1 MKTSFYYCFLTI
13 LLSAAS
19 SIAQTS
25 ISGVVNDYTAVNDID
40 CDNVLTV
47 ADAGAFA
54 AGDKVM
60 LVQMQG
66 ATIDLSNSSS
76 FGTITDFGSAGK
88 YEINEVSSSATG
100 TVGLLFA
107 LENTY
112 DFSAAV
118 QLVRI
123 PVYESA
129 LVADTLT
136 CPAWDGSTGGIIAFI
151 VSGELIMEAPI
162 IATGKGFS
170 GGEEINYP
178 DSCPVG
184 LSFSGYRTS
193 VESGNGAPKGAG
205 LAVVGD
211 SQRGGRG
218 KLANGGGGG
227 NDHNAGGGGGSLG
240 ASGGN
245 GGERIESFFSCP
257 GPGYGLPGF
266 VPDNSNAANRI
277 YLGGGGGCGHG
288 NNGNGSAGG
297 NGGGIIFIK
306 AGSMDGNGQLLAANG
321 TSSANANGDG
331 AGGGGAGGTLLLDIG
346 GISSDVL
353 VELRGGNGGSVTGIA
368 CTGPGGG
375 GSGGLVRHTGS
386 SLPAGIFIDYAG
398 GTAGT
403 TLTAA
408 SDCYEDSNGATNGAI
423 GITQNEWPLLEA
435 DLLFTNEFA
444 TVTSDTT
451 LCEGSSVTL
460 NAAGG
465 SSYSWSP
472 VTGLSDATI
481 ANPICTITETTAYVV
496 TVTNAAGCSDTAAVT
511 VTIAPGISATAGPD
525 TSICGAGQVQFFAS
539 GGDSYLWSPGDGVS
553 DITSDAPTVFVTST
567 TDYVV
572 TVDNGVCSATDTVSV
587 EVLDLPVLITNSDT
601 TLCAGQPI
609 ILSVGGAVAY
619 SWEPAGSVPCPD
631 CSIMEVTPAATTTY
645 TVTGINTDGC
655 ESTVSFTV
663 TVEICNSIDA
673 FSEYAIMLYP
683 NPAKD
688 ALFIQSAKPWQE
700 DVALVI
706 FDALGKQV
714 QALVLPASN
723 SFHRID
729 TGELPNGSYLLQIDG
744 SAVHTFMV
752 QH

>member
-1 MKTSFYYCFLTI
+1 
-13 LLSAAS
+13 
-19 SIAQTS
+19 
-25 ISGVVNDYTAVNDID
+25 
-40 CDNVLTV
+40 
-47 ADAGAFA
+47 
-54 AGDKVM
+54 
-60 LVQMQG
+60 
-66 ATIDLSNSSS
+66 
-76 FGTITDFGSAGK
+76 
-88 YEINEVSSSATG
+88 
-100 TVGLLFA
+100 
-107 LENTY
+107 
-112 DFSAAV
+112 
-118 QLVRI
+118 
-123 PVYESA
+123 
-129 LVADTLT
+129 
-136 CPAWDGSTGGIIAFI
+136 
-151 VSGELIMEAPI
+151 
-162 IATGKGFS
+162 
-170 GGEEINYP
+170 
-178 DSCPVG
+178 
-184 LSFSGYRTS
+184 
-193 VESGNGAPKGAG
+193 
-205 LAVVGD
+205 
-211 SQRGGRG
+211 
-218 KLANGGGGG
+218 
-227 NDHNAGGGGGSLG
+227 
-240 ASGGN
+240 
-245 GGERIESFFSCP
+245 
-257 GPGYGLPGF
+257 
-266 VPDNSNAANRI
+266 
-277 YLGGGGGCGHG
+277 
-288 NNGNGSAGG
+288 
-297 NGGGIIFIK
+297 
-306 AGSMDGNGQLLAANG
+306 MDGNGQLLAANG

-572 TVDNGVCSATDTVSV
+572 TVDN
-587 EVLDLPVLITNSDT
+587 
-601 TLCAGQPI
+601 
-609 ILSVGGAVAY
+609 
-619 SWEPAGSVPCPD
+619 
-631 CSIMEVTPAATTTY
+631 
-645 TVTGINTDGC
+645 
-655 ESTVSFTV
+655 
-663 TVEICNSIDA
+663 
-673 FSEYAIMLYP
+673 
-683 NPAKD
+683 
-688 ALFIQSAKPWQE
+688 
-700 DVALVI
+700 
-706 FDALGKQV
+706 
-714 QALVLPASN
+714 
-723 SFHRID
+723 
-729 TGELPNGSYLLQIDG
+729 
-744 SAVHTFMV
+744 
-752 QH
+752 